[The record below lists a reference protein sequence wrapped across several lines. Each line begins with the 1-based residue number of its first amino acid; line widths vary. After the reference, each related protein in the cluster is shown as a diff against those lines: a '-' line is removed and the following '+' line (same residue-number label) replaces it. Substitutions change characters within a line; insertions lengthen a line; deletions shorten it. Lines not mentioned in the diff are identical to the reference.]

1 MEKRMEEKIREKIN
15 EFVDGRI
22 DREEVASLLEESVV
36 LQYYKEIKSMKE
48 KLKEL
53 KVPSP
58 DFNSKLESVYRRKR
72 HIRYAFA
79 LALVVVILL
88 IPFVR
93 NAIIPHHI
101 VMKSTQNET
110 HAPRF
115 MVPSVQGESTL
126 KVEIEYEKLNDLL
139 DELKRSYALK
149 GEGKNCFT
157 YTFEVESGKVTQFL
171 NTIKEFKGAKI
182 VESNIEGIQSPIT
195 TIKVIFIKK

>member
-1 MEKRMEEKIREKIN
+1 MEEKIREKIN

-22 DREEVASLLEESVV
+22 DREEVAPLLEESVV

-48 KLKEL
+48 RLKEL

-72 HIRYAFA
+72 HIKYAFAFA
-79 LALVVVILL
+79 LAVVILL
-88 IPFVR
+88 IPLVR
-93 NAIIPHHI
+93 NAIIPRHI

-110 HAPRF
+110 GTPRF

-149 GEGKNCFT
+149 GEDEKSFT